1 MHRRPSQSFERSN
14 ISCRRNLLFYRLR
27 FSPNSD
33 RICTESNLHVFCSKR
48 YTGSVSISIETS
60 AKSKIRIHSEYPGP
74 RNKDA
79 RDVSSDLPY
88 TTVSCPYEGRAM
100 DPSNNNNN
108 NNNRP
113 NFVTTYTGC
122 HKYLPRIIHQNWQTV
137 RENFELCR
145 RLGDDPPRMAYR
157 RGVNIADK
165 LVKARL

>member
-60 AKSKIRIHSEYPGP
+60 AKNKIRIHSEYPGP

-79 RDVSSDLPY
+79 RDVSTDLPY

-100 DPSNNNNN
+100 DTSLIYKAQIVCLCVCVCACS
-108 NNNRP
+108 RLA
-113 NFVTTYTGC
+113 VTSFIRSQPKSART
-122 HKYLPRIIHQNWQTV
+122 
-137 RENFELCR
+137 
-145 RLGDDPPRMAYR
+145 LGTH
-157 RGVNIADK
+157 RGRFA
-165 LVKARL
+165 

>member
-27 FSPNSD
+27 FSLNSD
-33 RICTESNLHVFCSKR
+33 CICTESNLHVFCSKR

-60 AKSKIRIHSEYPGP
+60 AKNKIRIHSEYPGP

-100 DPSNNNNN
+100 DPSIYIY
-108 NNNRP
+108 
-113 NFVTTYTGC
+113 TYVSTC
-122 HKYLPRIIHQNWQTV
+122 HMDLRQNGKTDRQ
-137 RENFELCR
+137 N
-145 RLGDDPPRMAYR
+145 DD
-157 RGVNIADK
+157 
-165 LVKARL
+165 AR